1 MRFLAR
7 ACVAAVLVSTAV
19 IGQTGQADIIL
30 FGAKVVTADAR
41 RPIAE
46 AVALAGDRIRAV
58 GSIEEIRRLAGVQ
71 TRSVNLQG
79 ATIIPGLIDAHV
91 HLLIAPQITDEPSL
105 RSYERTALPKV
116 MTGFISHGITTV
128 RSVGDP
134 LPYIVELRDRM
145 NHSPGGP
152 RLVVT
157 GPMATAPG
165 FHGPT
170 GGSTVCV
177 NNPFCHQGVV
187 VEPQNEEQARQAV
200 RELARAKV
208 DAVKIVVDDRLPK
221 IPRLSDSIVA
231 ALVDE
236 AHRSEL
242 RAIAHM
248 AHGMVVADIS
258 AARRLIE
265 LGLDEF
271 VHPPFFG
278 ATAEPVPDEV
288 SQMANMLNAR
298 KVPVT
303 TTVSYFDAYKH
314 TSGTEQAANG
324 GPYTPVR
331 RQTFERLLRILQ
343 FFVDAKVRLV
353 VGTDWHERPLN
364 ADDPRLMA
372 GARTLHEME
381 ILRRAGLTTTDIL
394 TAATRNGAEAL
405 GIADKLGTIADG
417 KIADLVIL
425 NGDFLQDFSALYRP
439 IAVLKEGR
447 LVHGTLP
454 ER

>member
-1 MRFLAR
+1 MLRLVSNT
-7 ACVAAVLVSTAV
+7 CVAALLATSTV
-19 IGQTGQADIIL
+19 VTSQDGQADIIVV
-30 FGAKVVTADAR
+30 GAKVVTADPSQ
-41 RPIAE
+41 PIAE
-46 AVALAGDRIRAV
+46 AIALAGDRIRAV

-71 TRSVNLQG
+71 TRSVNLRG

-105 RSYERTALPKV
+105 RSYERTALPKI

-134 LPYIVELRDRM
+134 LPYIVDLRDRM
-145 NHSPGGP
+145 NNSVVGP

-157 GPMATAPG
+157 GPQATSPG
-165 FHGPT
+165 FHAAT
-170 GGSTVCV
+170 TVCP
-177 NNPFCHQGVV
+177 NNPFCRQGLV

-208 DAVKIVVDDRLPK
+208 DAVKIVIDDRFVP
-221 IPRLSDSIVA
+221 PLSDSIVA

-242 RAIAHM
+242 RAITHM
-248 AHGMVVADIS
+248 AHVMVAADIS
-258 AARRLIE
+258 TARRLIE

-278 ATAEPVPDEV
+278 AAAEPVPDEV
-288 SQMANMLNAR
+288 SQLANMLNGR
-298 KVPVT
+298 RVPVT
-303 TTVSYFDAYKH
+303 TTASVFDAYKDA
-314 TSGTEQAANG
+314 SGAEQAANG

-331 RQTFERLLRILQ
+331 RQSFERLLRILRL
-343 FFVDAKVRLV
+343 FADGGVRLV

-381 ILRRAGLTTTDIL
+381 ILRRAGLTTTDIV

-405 GIADKLGTIADG
+405 GIADKLGTIAEG
-417 KIADLVIL
+417 KLADLVIL
-425 NGDFLQDFSALYRP
+425 NGDFLQDFSALHRP